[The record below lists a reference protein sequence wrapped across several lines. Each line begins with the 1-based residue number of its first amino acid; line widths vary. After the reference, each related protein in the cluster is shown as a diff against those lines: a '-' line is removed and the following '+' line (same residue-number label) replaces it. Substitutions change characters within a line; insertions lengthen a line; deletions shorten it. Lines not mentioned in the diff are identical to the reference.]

1 MSSLHMPQITKLN
14 AFNYNTWSSDM
25 QAWLRANG
33 VWRIVNGTST
43 KPTLPATPTAE
54 ETKAFDDWTLK
65 SDKASGMMYMLVE
78 DDQKIHFN
86 GIEDDPVKIWTAK
99 DAYTVSKRP
108 GAHFNAYDDLFS
120 IRKQE
125 DETLQTLMNRV
136 DTSIRRIQ
144 DLRPTGF
151 DLAKLDDELASMAM
165 IRALPDEYS
174 TFASSLLLMDKLDKS
189 AI

>member
-1 MSSLHMPQITKLN
+1 PQITKLN
-14 AFNYNTWSSDM
+14 AFNYNTWSGDM

-54 ETKAFDDWTLK
+54 ATKAFDDWTLK

-86 GIEDDPVKIWTAK
+86 GIEDDPVKIWTALC
-99 DAYTVSKRP
+99 DIHQQKRP
-108 GAHFNAYDDLFS
+108 GACFNAYDDLFS

-125 DETLQTLMNRV
+125 DETLGPQV
-136 DTSIRRIQ
+136 DTSIRHIQ

-165 IRALPDEYS
+165 IR
-174 TFASSLLLMDKLDKS
+174 
-189 AI
+189 